1 MIICIMIQRRD
12 FCIGLFAAI
21 AATAACR
28 ERVARLKVPESADEC
43 VDFFRFFTDPAF
55 GLEQAKAGLN
65 VTGEPRVLDDP
76 KHRMLFTY
84 ENQSELVKNI
94 DLQTTPNDGSGELRL
109 TAIHIGYRRP
119 IDVSLMR
126 LESYLGPS
134 REHTEKMAPYIG
146 LPVSMFTDLQPDQK
160 ELSRSAHSF
169 FPDNPIAP
177 GHMKG
182 DFLFQC
188 ETVFGDIKRADS
200 LRYQRY

>member
-1 MIICIMIQRRD
+1 MIQRRD

-43 VDFFRFFTDPAF
+43 VDLFRFFTDPAF

-84 ENQSELVKNI
+84 ENQSELVKSI
-94 DLQTTPNDGSGELRL
+94 GLQTNPDDGSGELRL
-109 TAIHIGYRRP
+109 EAIYINYRRP
-119 IDVSLMR
+119 IDVSLSR
-126 LESYLGPS
+126 LESYLGAFNHHP
-134 REHTEKMAPYIG
+134 EKVPEYVG
-146 LPVSMFTDLQPDQK
+146 LPVSMFSNLKPGQK
-160 ELSRSAHSF
+160 ERSRSSYSF

-177 GHMKG
+177 GHLKG
-182 DFLFQC
+182 DLLFQC
-188 ETVFGDIKRADS
+188 DTIAWNTKRAES